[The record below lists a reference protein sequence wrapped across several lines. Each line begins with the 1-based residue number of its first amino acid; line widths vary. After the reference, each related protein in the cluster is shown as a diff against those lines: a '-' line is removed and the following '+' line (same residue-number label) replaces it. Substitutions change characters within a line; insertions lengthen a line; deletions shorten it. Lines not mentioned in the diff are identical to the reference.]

1 MRSVVLLVLFVSCAA
16 APKEG
21 LTVESLPIEA
31 PRRGVK
37 WRGDSEAALA
47 EARKNRKAVLI
58 FFAAEWSEL
67 SRRMER
73 EVLEAPRVR
82 GVLNRGVAI
91 KANVDARDQGDLC
104 TVFRLGEA
112 VPAFALFG
120 PDGTVAAQWTGYEKA
135 DSFRDRVDRALR
147 AARLPTQLD
156 APWAEAMEQL
166 ADDEVH
172 ALRELSARLARE
184 KRTDL
189 AARLMLAECREQFY
203 RFRWSG
209 VVDAA
214 DQFLLRFPD
223 HAATREV
230 LYLRGRALYRG
241 TGQRDPAQVARVVEL
256 IDEANPEVAAV
267 GELAG
272 DALLEALLTRN
283 RKTGEA
289 CARALGRIRDS
300 RMLPDL
306 IAHLDNK
313 RQRYTIRARLCLLM
327 GVWADPVFL
336 ESLIDVLGDR
346 YEPAAVRIAAAK
358 AVTRIGA
365 SHGGLYGMS
374 VSAPMFAA
382 LDNGGTELKIAVLDT
397 LAQVNDAFDLSQ
409 LADAM
414 KTRAVSSAACGLFM
428 QRAGVRLV
436 GPEGAAIDDLPS
448 NAPDVLLA
456 WWEANSH
463 RLRWV
468 QDRRRYAP

>member
-1 MRSVVLLVLFVSCAA
+1 MRSAALLVLLVSCAA
-16 APKEG
+16 APKQG
-21 LTVESLPIEA
+21 LTVESIPIEA
-31 PRRGVK
+31 PRRGVS
-37 WRGDSEAALA
+37 WRRDSEAALA

-58 FFAAEWSEL
+58 FFAAEWSDV

-91 KANVDARDQGDLC
+91 KANVDARDQGDLS
-104 TVFRLGEA
+104 TVFRPGEA

-120 PDGTVAAQWTGYEKA
+120 PDGTVAAQWAGYEKA

-147 AARLPTQLD
+147 AARLP
-156 APWAEAMEQL
+156 APLEASWAQAMEEL
-166 ADDEVH
+166 ADGEVH

-184 KRTDL
+184 KRADL

-230 LYLRGRALYRG
+230 LDLRGRALYRG
-241 TGQRDPAQVARVVEL
+241 TGQRDPAQVARVVDM

-267 GELAG
+267 GELAADMLL
-272 DALLEALLTRN
+272 DAVLTRD

-300 RMLPDL
+300 RLLPDV
-306 IAHLDNK
+306 IGQLDNK
-313 RQRYTIRARLCLLM
+313 KLRYTIRARICLLM
-327 GVWADPVFL
+327 GVWADPAFL
-336 ESLIDVLGDR
+336 ESLIDALGDR
-346 YEPAAVRIAAAK
+346 REAAAVRIAAAK

-382 LDNGGTELKIAVLDT
+382 LDRGGTELKIAVLDT

-409 LADAM
+409 LTDAM
-414 KTRAVSSAACGLFM
+414 ETRGVSTAACELFV

-436 GPEGAAIDDLPS
+436 GPEGAAIDDFPS

-456 WWEANSH
+456 WWEENAH